1 MTLFRLLPFPLLLLG
16 VNTSAQC
23 LFDPVDQG
31 KVMQLSATQL
41 DVAQGVPLAD
51 LSLMRVENGQLVP
64 VAFQFDEM
72 SDHEMVWFEQSG
84 FDRLGE
90 PNILDGEDRLLAM
103 LTDAGPRRPE
113 QLVPQHGTVLADLE
127 VASDCHFYLV
137 EGNRQRSENHYV
149 SHDTDSG
156 RTLTA
161 LYQLDVDPEN
171 ELNWRYLS
179 YRGYQGEG
187 SIIDTLKM
195 RMSAGV
201 LSKFTRMT
209 LDNHNL
215 RPQLVGHHVGPIR
228 SVMHL
233 RTRVVL
239 AGIPVMTIQV
249 QAMRYAAH
257 YEAHTYAKVPELY
270 RATLKE
276 PEVSVT
282 VDGNNQLGAQVYTH
296 NFSDNPVT
304 VNGVA
309 DDLNFAGQP
318 ISMEENWILFDSG
331 KDFTLLTELTVPQ
344 ELMSVPLRLIY
355 QDDVQLAVE
364 PEQFEGQL
372 PNLGYMLKGWP
383 EQRELRFTV
392 SLFFD
397 SSMRGFQADQYA
409 DQRSREVAV
418 SVFPQRLLS
427 ELKPA
432 EQASTL

>member
-1 MTLFRLLPFPLLLLG
+1 MTLFRFLPLPLLLLG
-16 VNTSAQC
+16 TEANAQC

-31 KVMQLSATQL
+31 KVMKLSASQL
-41 DVAQGVPLAD
+41 DTAKGLPLAD

-72 SDHEMVWFEQSG
+72 SDHGMVWFEESG
-84 FDRLGE
+84 FDRIGE
-90 PNILDGEDRLLAM
+90 ASRLDGDDRLLAM
-103 LTDAGPRRPE
+103 LTDAGPRRPDGLE
-113 QLVPQHGTVLADLE
+113 PRQGEVLADLE
-127 VASDCHFYLV
+127 VATDCHFYLV
-137 EGNRQRSENHYV
+137 KGNGQRSENYYV
-149 SHDTDSG
+149 SHDSDTG
-156 RTLTA
+156 RTRTA
-161 LYQLDVDPEN
+161 LYQLDVDPDN

-209 LDNHNL
+209 LDNYNL

-249 QAMRYAAH
+249 QAMRYATH

-296 NFSDNPVT
+296 NFADNPVT

-309 DDLNFAGQP
+309 DDDSFAGQP
-318 ISMEENWILFDSG
+318 ISMSENWILFDSG
-331 KDFTLLTELTVPQ
+331 KDFTLLTELTVPP

-355 QDDVQLAVE
+355 QDNELLAVE

-397 SSMRGFQADQYA
+397 SSMRGFAAEQYA
-409 DQRSREVAV
+409 DQRSRHVEVRV
-418 SVFPQRLLS
+418 SP
-427 ELKPA
+427 
-432 EQASTL
+432 